1 VVIDGRGEVSGVLV
15 LADQRQAE
23 DVGVVFGLL
32 CDVGQ
37 LVAGMR
43 DLASRSC
50 ASFVCYCS
58 RLMSRHRADDVDQDR
73 IVLVGQAHVDAA
85 LVDLRPRGSSIG
97 VATPTLA

>member
-37 LVAGMR
+37 LVAGN
-43 DLASRSC
+43 ARSC
-50 ASFVCYCS
+50 VRDHAILLLSVIVQGSYV
-58 RLMSRHRADDVDQDR
+58 RGIAPDDVDQDR
-73 IVLVGQAHVDAA
+73 IVLFGKPMSMQ
-85 LVDLRPRGSSIG
+85 RW
-97 VATPTLA
+97 